1 METLIVN
8 YRTEKGEISFVK
20 VPDDASDLT
29 LPKVGMIDL
38 YFKTKVKYEYEED
51 NYISISLPDVGF
63 KLIGLTSDV
72 TEDQAKMMV
81 DHCNDIVPGLID
93 GYVDYRR
100 NQLNVA
106 FTNALASFKSLMQ
119 HLQVYEV
126 NPIGERPMWGYKP
139 FTHKLMNDWQEAE
152 SRTGKFIVLFKQNQ
166 L

>member
-126 NPIGERPMWGYKP
+126 NPYDEARLNMTFSNK
-139 FTHKLMNDWQEAE
+139 HKNRWQQAQE
-152 SRTGKFIVLFKQNQ
+152 RTGQWIVLFKPNEK
-166 L
+166 